1 MSNARRYPF
10 LKAMLVWLSLAACGE
25 GDSSQ
30 EPFHQRRQITTIDQL
45 KRVEDILEPF
55 PEPIPATEGSIEV
68 NIVEFASLPDFN
80 GQPASM
86 MLLVDEPGTGRLFV
100 NDLFGILYSVS
111 YDGRTVVPYLDLNA
125 SQWGIEVLINN
136 NPIPPP
142 YHRRG
147 FTSFAFHPQFAE
159 AGARGFGK
167 FYTLVETGNT
177 EPAATF
183 ALDSNETRHHLL
195 LLEWTTRDPSA
206 AFYDGG
212 LPRELMRIKQ
222 VHKLHASGM
231 IGFNP
236 CARFGDA
243 DFGLLYLSMG
253 DGDVRTTSQDLSN
266 VGGKILR
273 IDPLGTN
280 GPNGQYGIP
289 SDNPFVADNGAL
301 GEIYAYGLRHPQ
313 RFGWDVRNG
322 DLFVVDIGGDHVE
335 EINLV
340 PAGANL
346 GWHNWEGS
354 FEWVDTWRDDYLI
367 IVGLAVNVVQ
377 AIREGHFRIRRP
389 HDVHIFSLD
398 NPRSDASITYP
409 IVEFDHCD
417 PLLQQKQVAI
427 TGVVVYRHDAIPQL
441 ENTVL
446 FGELVSGE
454 VFYFSADDLPEGGQ
468 EAIRRVRFKH
478 RGKTKTLLQMIQEKN
493 IAQGRE
499 PTERADMRFGTG
511 PDGQIFSINKRDGT
525 IRRLIP

>member
-1 MSNARRYPF
+1 MSNARRDLF
-10 LKAMLVWLSLAACGE
+10 LKAMLVWLSLAACKA
-25 GDSSQ
+25 DRI
-30 EPFHQRRQITTIDQL
+30 P
-45 KRVEDILEPF
+45 EPF
-55 PEPIPATEGSIEV
+55 PDPIPATAGSIEV
-68 NIVEFASLPDFN
+68 NIVEFTSLPDFN
-80 GQPASM
+80 GEPASM

-125 SQWGIEVLINN
+125 SQWGIEVLRNN
-136 NPIPPP
+136 ILSPPP
-142 YHRRG
+142 YLRRG
-147 FTSFAFHPQFAE
+147 FSSFAFHPQFAE
-159 AGARGFGK
+159 AGTRGFGR

-183 ALDSNETRHHLL
+183 ALNSNESRHHLL

-212 LPRELMRIKQ
+212 PPRELMRIEQ
-222 VHKLHASGM
+222 VYKLHASGM

-236 CARFGDA
+236 CASSGDA

-253 DGDVRTTSQDLSN
+253 DGNVRTTSQDLSN

-273 IDPLGTN
+273 IDPLGSNST
-280 GPNGQYGIP
+280 NGQYGIP

-322 DLFVVDIGGDHVE
+322 DLFVVDIGSNYVE
-335 EINLV
+335 EVNLV

-346 GWHNWEGS
+346 GWPNWEGS
-354 FEWVDTWRDDYLI
+354 FEWVDSWRGYRV
-367 IVGLAVNVVQ
+367 IVRLAKKTVR
-377 AIREGHFRIRRP
+377 AIREGYFRIWLSYDDF
-389 HDVHIFSLD
+389 HVFSLD
-398 NPRSDASITYP
+398 NPRSDARITYP
-409 IVEFDHCD
+409 VVEFDRWD
-417 PLLQQKQVAI
+417 SLLQEWATAI

-441 ENTVL
+441 ENAVL

-493 IAQGRE
+493 IVQGRE
-499 PTERADMRFGTG
+499 PTVRADMRFGTG
-511 PDGQIFSINKRDGT
+511 PDGQIFSINKRDGI
-525 IRRLIP
+525 IRRLLP